1 MPEQTAI
8 AMDKAASASPPCPT
22 LLWYYCASLS
32 KRCCQTRSGQGWQQ
46 PPGQQCNVA
55 HSSCQRICQ
64 QSANSTVI
72 MRLLCP
78 PAIRWAP
85 DRQKLAALCEEE
97 GVVLSWSHC
106 RNGLAVQFLCLPGG
120 HHRCL
125 HVHKSSGVRDVHML
139 GKISTLH
146 MHHERA
152 LLSREDRN
160 CVLQEQGCAGLAD
173 KDASPSCAK
182 WSYVISLAFMRCGY

>member
-1 MPEQTAI
+1 M
-8 AMDKAASASPPCPT
+8 
-22 LLWYYCASLS
+22 
-32 KRCCQTRSGQGWQQ
+32 
-46 PPGQQCNVA
+46 
-55 HSSCQRICQ
+55 CQ

-125 HVHKSSGVRDVHML
+125 HVHKSSGVRDVHIL

-152 LLSREDRN
+152 LLSREDRIVYCKN
-160 CVLQEQGCAGLAD
+160 RAVRGWLTKMPLTLLCEV
-173 KDASPSCAK
+173 
-182 WSYVISLAFMRCGY
+182 VICHKSRFYEMRILRPWFTRPNMEEMHSWPACMDSH